1 MSNQKQNYDL
11 NTAAEGNVKSGTWA
25 ALLKLINLLP
35 EQRGRLMLA
44 LLAII
49 AFSVLSMLPPA
60 LIGFTLNNILSA
72 HSPHDGLHI
81 LGWTF
86 LRGGGYPL
94 VLTVCSYLIVIYL
107 LNLGAVY
114 LRTILMGGFGQR
126 LLFTLRNAIFN
137 KLQELPVAF
146 FAQNKAGDLISR
158 INNDTDKL
166 NQFFSQSLMQ
176 FVSSIFVVIASGIA
190 LIWSNWRLGLAVL
203 APAAIMWIFNKV
215 VSPWV
220 KKKNAIYLKSIGA
233 MSAEIQESLGNFKV
247 VLAFNRRDYF
257 RQRFDQANQHNYSTA
272 ISATLSNSV
281 YTPVYGFLA
290 AIGQIVVL
298 LYGAYLIST
307 GHFTAGFL
315 VSFFMYTQ
323 TFYDP
328 LRQLA
333 ALWAGFQTAIAGWD
347 RISRILSLESDLV
360 TVPEADAAAAAAN
373 GSGGNGASHG
383 AAGGNGA
390 AGNGS
395 PALLE
400 FRDVSFRYPNGK
412 DVLRH
417 NSFRMEKG
425 KTYALVGPTGGGK
438 TTTASLIARLYD
450 PTEGTVL
457 LDGKDI
463 RTFTPRD
470 RSQKIGFILQD
481 PFLFTGTVKDN
492 ILYGNEQ
499 YKDHSNEEMTAVL
512 HRSGLE
518 TLLTRFD
525 NGLETPIVAGGDGIS
540 LGQKQLIAFIRAV
553 LRNPELL
560 ILDEATANIDTVTEK
575 MLEEILHRLPDT
587 TTRVIIAHRL
597 NTIENAD
604 EIFFVNSGEILRAGS
619 LEQAMDLLLQ
629 GKRVS

>member
-1 MSNQKQNYDL
+1 MNKQQYNL
-11 NTAAEGNVKSGTWA
+11 NIPVEGEKKSSTWRALVKLVG
-25 ALLKLINLLP
+25 LLP
-35 EQRGRLMLA
+35 EQRGKLTMA
-44 LLAII
+44 LVLII
-49 AFSVLSMLPPA
+49 LYSALSMLPPY
-60 LIGFTLNNILSA
+60 LIGFTLTHVLNTRVPNTGVQFL
-72 HSPHDGLHI
+72 GL
-81 LGWTF
+81 TF
-86 LRGGGYPL
+86 LTGKGEPL
-94 VLTVCSYLIVIYL
+94 VLTVCGWLLVIYL
-107 LNLGAVY
+107 INLGAVY
-114 LRTILMGGFGQR
+114 GRTLLMGGFGQS
-126 LLFTLRNAIFN
+126 LLFTLRNNIFN

-176 FVSSIFVVIASGIA
+176 FVSSIFIVIASGVA
-190 LIWSNWRLGLAVL
+190 LIWVNWRLGLAVL
-203 APAAIMWIFNKV
+203 APAALMWVFNKV

-220 KKKNAIYLKSIGA
+220 KKKNAIYLKSIGS

-257 RQRFDQANQHNYSTA
+257 RQRFGQVNKKNYSTA
-272 ISATLSNSV
+272 IKATISNNI

-290 AIGQIVVL
+290 IMGQIVVL
-298 LYGAYLIST
+298 LYGAYLIKQ
-307 GHFTAGFL
+307 GEFTAPFF
-315 VSFFMYTQ
+315 VSFFIYTQ

-333 ALWAGFQTAIAGWD
+333 ALWSGFQTAVAGWD

-360 TVPEADAAAAAAN
+360 TVPEEQKTH
-373 GSGGNGASHG
+373 GGLAVV
-383 AAGGNGA
+383 
-390 AGNGS
+390 
-395 PALLE
+395 PALIE
-400 FRDVSFRYPNGK
+400 FKGVSFAYPNGK

-438 TTTASLIARLYD
+438 TTTASLLARLYD

-463 RTFTPRD
+463 RTFTPQERT
-470 RSQKIGFILQD
+470 QKIGFILQD
-481 PFLFTGTVKDN
+481 PILFTGTVRDN
-492 ILYGNEQ
+492 ILYGNST
-499 YKDHSNEEMTAVL
+499 YTDYSNEELTAVL
-512 HRSGLE
+512 HDSGLE

-525 NGLETPIVAGGDGIS
+525 EGLETKVVLGGESIS

-575 MLEEILHRLPDT
+575 MLEDILRRLPDT

-604 EIFFVNSGEILRAGS
+604 EIFFVNAGEIIRAGS
-619 LEQAMDLLLQ
+619 LEQAVDLLLQ